1 MVSENWQVTI
11 SNGYWQFIH
20 LQQAKA
26 LYSRHRSSI
35 WYCWQKVSIYM
46 LLLLEKTYLEGGS
59 NYTWHWSMGEKWQL
73 IKYSEH
79 LFIRNKYSRELRRE
93 KVPFVLSVSRCKKY
107 NKIDDKIKTTVYGNG
122 FYPVK
127 EWSQHKCKGR
137 NLRIW
142 IYSGSGNGKF
152 ITDDKHLNLDRK
164 ALYQTGNSIFTK
176 QHPIRDIYSSIYEL
190 KGSPEGLECRTSIN
204 AIGCVVFIYKGAYCA
219 RYTAPLT

>member
-1 MVSENWQVTI
+1 MTVKVT
-11 SNGYWQFIH
+11 
-20 LQQAKA
+20 
-26 LYSRHRSSI
+26 
-35 WYCWQKVSIYM
+35 
-46 LLLLEKTYLEGGS
+46 
-59 NYTWHWSMGEKWQL
+59 
-73 IKYSEH
+73 
-79 LFIRNKYSRELRRE
+79 
-93 KVPFVLSVSRCKKY
+93 PLSVKDVFGWVRDRRLEDLVDCEPECFEGCY
-107 NKIDDKIKTTVYGNG
+107 ADPGEDQRVRRRRVLPYGNG

-164 ALYQTGNSIFTK
+164 ALYQTGNSIIEK

-190 KGSPEGLECRTSIN
+190 KGSPKGLKCRTSIN
-204 AIGCVVFIYKGAYCA
+204 AIGCVVLIYKGAYCA